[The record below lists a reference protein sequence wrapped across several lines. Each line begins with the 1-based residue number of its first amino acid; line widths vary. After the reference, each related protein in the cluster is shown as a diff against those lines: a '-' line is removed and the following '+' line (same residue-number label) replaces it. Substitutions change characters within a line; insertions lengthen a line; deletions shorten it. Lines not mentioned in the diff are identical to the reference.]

1 MTAIPYHLRTYIYF
15 LIIGSHAG
23 GMPGALMQRY
33 TVSLSGG
40 PHDAE
45 EHTRGLQQ
53 DSSAGSAGAAG
64 PIEADGNAPTPA
76 QQDQIAPALPGT
88 SNTEMGIQDSDC

>member
-1 MTAIPYHLRTYIYF
+1 
-15 LIIGSHAG
+15 
-23 GMPGALMQRY
+23 MPGALMQRY

-53 DSSAGSAGAAG
+53 DSSAGSAEAAS
-64 PIEADGNAPTPA
+64 PTEADGNAPMPT
-76 QQDQIAPALPGT
+76 QQEQIVPALSGT
-88 SNTEMGIQDSDC
+88 SNTEVGIQDSEC